1 MAVNK
6 SHPTADQCMDFR
18 NVEQSQT
25 VDSLNSGLL
34 HRIYSL
40 RVLHRIYSLRVLQR
54 CGNGLSVGSYL
65 LWTHG
70 FDETGRLV
78 FPQV

>member
-40 RVLHRIYSLRVLQR
+40 RVLQR
-54 CGNGLSVGSYL
+54 CGNGLSVGSYP